1 MNFIIIDQKG
11 FVIRSIKRFQY
22 AMPFTGGFGDNNTQ
36 VTMNGYFSEE
46 FMDIIEPIAKYEG
59 NFSEGITLMYAFL
72 KNVEKMFYLHGD
84 FSFLKNYVNGK
95 LKNKIQQLENNN
107 SLSLEAQQKRDE
119 LKQRLAKKCWI

>member
-1 MNFIIIDQKG
+1 
-11 FVIRSIKRFQY
+11 
-22 AMPFTGGFGDNNTQ
+22 
-36 VTMNGYFSEE
+36 
-46 FMDIIEPIAKYEG
+46 
-59 NFSEGITLMYAFL
+59 
-72 KNVEKMFYLHGD
+72 LHGD